1 MKFAVLTALIACVP
15 TFIDA
20 ASSRSPYDGASVFLI
35 PSYVSEVQAAV
46 ANMTDSTLAAQA
58 ALVEQVP
65 IFFWMDVSTKVP
77 TLGEYLAAADA
88 AGGTQVVQSVIYDLP
103 DRDCAAEA
111 SAGEFSI
118 ADGGA
123 ALYEAYIDS
132 IVAQVEQYPNVRV
145 VFIVEPDGLA
155 NLVTNLSVPKCA
167 NAASTYKE
175 LVSYAIAQLQQDNV
189 WLYLDAGHSGWLG
202 WPANITPAAQL
213 FASVLQG
220 AGSGATVRGLA
231 TDVSNYN
238 LLRGAEDPVQAPNPN
253 YDEELYIN
261 ALAPLLQQ
269 NNFPSQFIVDQSR
282 SGVSGIRTAE
292 GDWCNVLGAGL
303 GMRPTTDT
311 GNTLIDSIV
320 WVKPPGESD
329 GTSNSSSPRYD
340 THCGQSDAAQ
350 PAPEAGTW
358 FQSYFE
364 ALVQN
369 ANPAFS

>member
-1 MKFAVLTALIACVP
+1 MKLSALAALVACIPALVK
-15 TFIDA
+15 
-20 ASSRSPYDGASVFLI
+20 GAGTGNPFEGATVFLN
-35 PSYVSEVQAAV
+35 PTYVAEVQAAV
-46 ANMTDSTLAAQA
+46 ANITDSTTAQQA
-58 ALVEQVP
+58 ALVEQIPV
-65 IFFWMDVSTKVP
+65 FFWMDVAAKVP
-77 TLGEYLAAADA
+77 TLGDMLSQADA
-88 AGGTQVVQSVIYDLP
+88 AGGTQVVQAVIYDLP

-123 ALYEAYIDS
+123 EKYQAYIDS
-132 IVAQVEQYPNVRV
+132 IAEQVEQFPNVRV
-145 VFIVEPDGLA
+145 VFVVEPDGLA

-167 NAASTYKE
+167 NAESTYKE

-202 WPANITPAAQL
+202 WPANLTPAAQL

-220 AGSGATVRGLA
+220 AGNNATVRGLA

-238 LLRGAEDPVQAPNPN
+238 LLRGTEDPAQAPNPN

-261 ALAPLLQQ
+261 ALAPMLDS
-269 NNFPSQFIVDQSR
+269 NGFPSQFIVDQGR

-303 GMRPTTDT
+303 GPRPSTDT
-311 GNTLIDSIV
+311 GNDLIDSIV

-329 GTSNSSSPRYD
+329 GTSDTSSPRFD
-340 THCGQSDAAQ
+340 SHCSQSDAAQ

-364 ALVQN
+364 TLIQN
-369 ANPAFS
+369 ANPPLS